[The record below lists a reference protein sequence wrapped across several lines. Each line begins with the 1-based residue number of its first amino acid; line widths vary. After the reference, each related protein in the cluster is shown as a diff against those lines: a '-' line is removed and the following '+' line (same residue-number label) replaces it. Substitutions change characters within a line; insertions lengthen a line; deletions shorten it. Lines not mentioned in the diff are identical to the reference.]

1 MQLQA
6 TKQTI
11 DQYKA
16 RELSTLPSLC
26 LSLVNVSRQCLC
38 LSSLAIVVR
47 NTSSNRIGGG
57 NGRNDILYHSL
68 CQLERHAFDVVLVS
82 VGACLLKDPLHV
94 LCIVGVDLDGGAFV
108 VLAKRVLVT
117 PLHLLG
123 VRDAVLRLAWGRGD
137 GALLIDDLR
146 WEHVE
151 CTVEAHGDVWQED
164 SASALETYPPN
175 APVSQSLSLSLSQST
190 IQSHCMHWFVPSVP
204 PSINGMMVE
213 KSISPS
219 VSNLTSDNN
228 IEFKN
233 RRASTE
239 SKPHTTA
246 YTR

>member
-1 MQLQA
+1 
-6 TKQTI
+6 
-11 DQYKA
+11 
-16 RELSTLPSLC
+16 
-26 LSLVNVSRQCLC
+26 
-38 LSSLAIVVR
+38 
-47 NTSSNRIGGG
+47 
-57 NGRNDILYHSL
+57 
-68 CQLERHAFDVVLVS
+68 VLVS

-175 APVSQSLSLSLSQST
+175 APVSQSLSLSLSVD
-190 IQSHCMHWFVPSVP
+190 HSVTLYALVCTFGS
-204 PSINGMMVE
+204 SINQWNDGGKVH
-213 KSISPS
+213 
-219 VSNLTSDNN
+219 LAFG
-228 IEFKN
+228 IELDQ
-233 RRASTE
+233 
-239 SKPHTTA
+239 
-246 YTR
+246 